1 MQGPVANTSIDA
13 LGEELPLSRAK
24 AGVGSK
30 SRREHLIDRLL
41 KAGNRAKPLSQA
53 IKPA

>member
-1 MQGPVANTSIDA
+1 MQGPVSNTSIDA
-13 LGEELPLSRAK
+13 LGEEVPLSRPK
-24 AGVGSK
+24 AGVGAK
-30 SRREHLIDRLL
+30 SRREHLINRLL